1 MGLVLVSWCLVNS
14 KAEKYSPEGWRR
26 CSHKMKTTSKGA
38 IDFDQLNRFHNQSLD
53 ACQSRFGGTVR
64 GRKGDY
70 VVELCEKIIRNVWE
84 KTLGQNS
91 KDLLIER
98 EKSFVVP
105 TKRGYVPTDIDL
117 SVSVNQNGNWT
128 LVMCPEVKSYIE
140 ATMLKRTLMDAIDI
154 HKSTGGNVRHFPIF
168 VLERCVK
175 DEVVL
180 GAEDMF
186 QSISNDSTVHLQLF
200 PVCEGNRA
208 AQKEIHETA
217 YRKPL
222 FKPYVEAFTLYVKEV
237 LTPYAK
243 QTNQS

>member
-1 MGLVLVSWCLVNS
+1 MILSMVGCFLVNS

-26 CSHKMKTTSKGA
+26 CSKHMKTSKGT
-38 IDFDQLNRFHNQSLD
+38 IDFDHFNRFHNKSLD

-70 VVELCEKIIRNVWE
+70 VVELCEKIMRNVWE
-84 KTLGQNS
+84 NPLGQNS

-154 HKSTGGNVRHFPIF
+154 HKSTGGKVRHFPIF
-168 VLERCVK
+168 VLERCVR

-180 GAEDMF
+180 GAEDML
-186 QSISNDSTVHLQLF
+186 QTITNDSTARLQLF

-208 AQKEIHETA
+208 AQKEIHEAA

-222 FKPYVEAFTLYVKEV
+222 FRPYVEAFTSYINDV

-243 QTNQS
+243 QTSQS